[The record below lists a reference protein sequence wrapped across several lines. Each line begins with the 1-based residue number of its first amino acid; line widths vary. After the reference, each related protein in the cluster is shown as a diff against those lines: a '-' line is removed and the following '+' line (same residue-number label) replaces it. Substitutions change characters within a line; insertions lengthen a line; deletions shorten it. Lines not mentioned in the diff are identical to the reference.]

1 MGQGCALVLGR
12 VAGRGGR
19 AARGRC
25 GARGSAGTGAA
36 ARAAGA
42 AGAAGGAWAARAG
55 GAGPSSDVD
64 VNVVVGGGLTSEG
77 GLPLW
82 VQRRYAAAARLHA
95 AGGAPVLCSGGGTPH
110 RRPPLDEHGFVVHE
124 AAAGARY
131 LRDHLGVR
139 AEHIFK
145 ETASYDTIGNA
156 YFSLACHCI
165 PRRWT
170 RLRVVTSEFHLDRT
184 RLAFEWLSGLA
195 GADLQRDFDLEFCE
209 VPDDGAM
216 PGEVLAARRAREA
229 QSVRNLEEEMR
240 RIQTFAA
247 ASKWLHSEHRCYSVR
262 RQDEVGEGIGVDPD
276 TMKSY

>member
-1 MGQGCALVLGR
+1 MGGA
-12 VAGRGGR
+12 AG
-19 AARGRC
+19 AAR
-25 GARGSAGTGAA
+25 A

-42 AGAAGGAWAARAG
+42 AGV
-55 GAGPSSDVD
+55 GPSSDVD
-64 VNVVVGGGLTSEG
+64 VNVVVGGGLTSKGE
-77 GLPLW
+77 LPLW
-82 VQRRYAAAARLHA
+82 VKRRYSEAGRLHA

-110 RRPPLDEHGFVVHE
+110 RRPPLDEYGFVVHE
-124 AAAGARY
+124 ATAGARY
-131 LRDHLGVR
+131 LQDHLGVR

-165 PRRWT
+165 PRRWM

-184 RLAFEWLSGLA
+184 RLAFEWLTGLA
-195 GADLQRDFDLEFCE
+195 GADLRRDFELEFCG
-209 VPDDGAM
+209 VSDDGALS
-216 PGEVLAARRAREA
+216 GEVLAARRDREA
-229 QSVRNLEEEMR
+229 QSVRNLREEMG
-240 RIQTFAA
+240 RIQTFAE